1 MYHPFWKLLLNMCA
15 TYILSKYIVCS
26 EENLVVLHRRK
37 DKCKNRQNEK
47 RFSKFEAELN
57 RSKECF
63 KNTHIFFGL

>member
-1 MYHPFWKLLLNMCA
+1 M
-15 TYILSKYIVCS
+15 CS

-37 DKCKNRQNEK
+37 DKCKNRQNK
-47 RFSKFEAELN
+47 KGFSKFEAELD